1 MVDEKL
7 NEGSAVECFDT
18 QDRVPEW
25 RISPR
30 NTFAAMR
37 YPNYRIWFAGQLVSL
52 FGTWMQVTAQGYL
65 AYQLTGSSAFLGY
78 VAFATGLPVWL
89 FILYAGSVADHVP
102 RKRLMLYTQSAM
114 LVLAFVLA
122 LLTFTGAIRPW
133 HVLVLALLTFTGAI
147 RPWHVLVLAFLL
159 GIANTFDSPTRLA
172 LVNQL
177 VDDKRH
183 LPNAVALNGSIFNMA
198 TALGPAGA
206 GGVYALL
213 GPAWCFTINGLSFV
227 AVIAAL
233 LLMRVRPVPL
243 CPRDQSPM
251 AGIVEGLTYVWRH
264 ENIRALILL
273 IGVTSLFGLSFAVL
287 IPAWAVKVLHGNAT
301 TGATINGLLQS
312 ARGIG
317 ALLAALTIATV
328 SHLKVKGRIATF
340 GMFTYPVALLA
351 FAVARSTAL
360 AMLLVALVGFA
371 SILVVNLCNVLIQ
384 SQVENSLRGRVSAV
398 YSLVFFGMMP
408 IGSLLIGWLAQWTS
422 EPVAITANTCA
433 ALTGAALIWIFVPR
447 LRAMP

>member
-1 MVDEKL
+1 MVDETM
-7 NEGSAVECFDT
+7 NEDSAVECFDT
-18 QDRVPEW
+18 QDMVPEW

-37 YPNYRIWFAGQLVSL
+37 YPNYRIWFVGQLVSL

-65 AYQLTGSSAFLGY
+65 AYQLTKSSAFLGY

-89 FILYAGSVADHVP
+89 FMLYAGSVADRVP
-102 RKRLMLYTQSAM
+102 RKKLMLYTQSAM

-133 HVLVLALLTFTGAI
+133 HI
-147 RPWHVLVLAFLL
+147 LVLAFLL
-159 GIANTFDSPTRLA
+159 GIANTFDSPARLA

-183 LPNAVALNGSIFNMA
+183 LPNAVALNGSMFNMA
-198 TALGPAGA
+198 TALGPAAAGA
-206 GGVYALL
+206 VYALL

-233 LLMRVRPVPL
+233 LLMHLRPVPL

-251 AGIVEGLTYVWRH
+251 AGITEGLRYVWRH
-264 ENIRALILL
+264 ENIRALILV
-273 IGVTSLFGLSFAVL
+273 IGVTSLFGLSFAAL
-287 IPAWAVKVLHGNAT
+287 IPAWAIKVLHGTAT

-340 GMFTYPVALLA
+340 GTFAYPVALLA

-360 AMLLVALVGFA
+360 AMLLMALVGFA
-371 SILVVNLCNVLIQ
+371 SILVVSLCNVLIQ
-384 SQVENSLRGRVSAV
+384 SQVEDSLRGRASAV

-408 IGSLLIGWLAQWTS
+408 IGSLLTGWLAQWAG
-422 EPVAITANTCA
+422 EPVAIIANACA
-433 ALTGAALIWIFVPR
+433 ALTGAALIWMLIPR

>member
-7 NEGSAVECFDT
+7 NDGSAVECFDA

-65 AYQLTGSSAFLGY
+65 AYQLTRSSAFLGY
-78 VAFATGLPVWL
+78 VAFANGVPVWL
-89 FILYAGSVADHVP
+89 FMLYAGSVADRVP
-102 RKRLMLYTQSAM
+102 RKRMMLYTQSAM

-133 HVLVLALLTFTGAI
+133 HI
-147 RPWHVLVLAFLL
+147 LVLAFLL
-159 GIANTFDSPTRLA
+159 GIANTFDSPARLA
-172 LVNQL
+172 LVDQL
-177 VDDKRH
+177 VDDRRH
-183 LPNAVALNGSIFNMA
+183 LPNAVALNGSMFNIA
-198 TALGPAGA
+198 TALGPAAAGA
-206 GGVYALL
+206 VYALL

-233 LLMRVRPVPL
+233 LFMRLRPVPL
-243 CPRDQSPM
+243 CPRDQSPV
-251 AGIVEGLTYVWRH
+251 AGIVEGLKYVWKH
-264 ENIRALILL
+264 QNIRALILL
-273 IGVTSLFGLSFAVL
+273 VGVTSLLGLSFVAL
-287 IPAWAVKVLHGNAT
+287 IPAWAVKVLHGTST

-317 ALLAALTIATV
+317 ALLAGLTIATV
-328 SHLKVKGRIATF
+328 SHLKVKGRIARFGTF
-340 GMFTYPVALLA
+340 AYPIALLA
-351 FAVARSTAL
+351 FAVTRSTPV
-360 AMLLVALVGFA
+360 AMLLMALIGFA

-384 SQVENSLRGRVSAV
+384 SQVEDSLRGRVSAV

-408 IGSLLIGWLAQWTS
+408 IGSLLIGWLAQWAS
-422 EPVAITANTCA
+422 EPLAVVINACTA
-433 ALTGAALIWIFVPR
+433 LLGAALIWMLVPR

>member
-1 MVDEKL
+1 MIDEKS
-7 NEGSAVECFDT
+7 NEGSAVECRDA
-18 QDRVPEW
+18 QDMVPEW

-52 FGTWMQVTAQGYL
+52 FGTWMQATAQGYL
-65 AYQLTGSSAFLGY
+65 AYQLTKSSAFLGY

-89 FILYAGSVADHVP
+89 FMLYAGSVADRVP

-133 HVLVLALLTFTGAI
+133 HI
-147 RPWHVLVLAFLL
+147 LVLAFLL
-159 GIANTFDSPTRLA
+159 GIANTFDSPARLA

-183 LPNAVALNGSIFNMA
+183 LPNAVALNGSMFNMA
-198 TALGPAGA
+198 TALGPAAAGA
-206 GGVYALL
+206 VYALL

-233 LLMRVRPVPL
+233 LLMSLRPVPL

-251 AGIVEGLTYVWRH
+251 AGIVEGLRYVWRH
-264 ENIRALILL
+264 ENIRPLILL
-273 IGVTSLFGLSFAVL
+273 IGVTSLFGLSFAAL

-340 GMFTYPVALLA
+340 GTFAYPVALLA

-360 AMLLVALVGFA
+360 AMLLMAMVGFA

-384 SQVENSLRGRVSAV
+384 SQVEDSLRGRVSAV
-398 YSLVFFGMMP
+398 YSLVFLGMMP
-408 IGSLLIGWLAQWTS
+408 IGSLLTGWLAQWAS
-422 EPVAITANTCA
+422 EPVAIIANACA
-433 ALTGAALIWIFVPR
+433 ALTGAALIWMLVPR

>member
-7 NEGSAVECFDT
+7 SEGSIVKCFDA
-18 QDRVPEW
+18 QDTVVAS
-25 RISPR
+25 RISLR
-30 NTFAAMR
+30 DTFAAMQ
-37 YPNYRIWFAGQLVSL
+37 YPNYRIWFSGQLVSL
-52 FGTWMQVTAQGYL
+52 FGTWMQATAQGYL
-65 AYQLTGSSAFLGY
+65 AYQLTRSSAFLGY

-89 FILYAGSVADHVP
+89 FMLYAGSVTDRVS

-114 LVLAFVLA
+114 LVLAFILA
-122 LLTFTGAIRPW
+122 LLTFTGLIRPW
-133 HVLVLALLTFTGAI
+133 HI
-147 RPWHVLVLAFLL
+147 LVLAFLL
-159 GIANTFDSPTRLA
+159 GIANTFDSPARLA

-183 LPNAVALNGSIFNMA
+183 LPNAVALNGSMFNVA
-198 TALGPAGA
+198 TALGPAAAGA
-206 GGVYALL
+206 VYALL

-233 LLMRVRPVPL
+233 LLMRLRPVPL
-243 CPRDQSPM
+243 CPRDQNPM
-251 AGIVEGLTYVWRH
+251 AEIVEGLRYVWKH
-264 ENIRALILL
+264 ENIRILILL
-273 IGVTSLFGLSFAVL
+273 IGVTSLFGLSFAAL
-287 IPAWAVKVLHGNAT
+287 IPAWAVKVLHGTAT

-340 GMFTYPVALLA
+340 GTFAYPVALLA
-351 FAVARSTAL
+351 FAAARSTAP
-360 AMLLVALVGFA
+360 AMLLMGLVGFA
-371 SILVVNLCNVLIQ
+371 SILVISLCNVLIQ
-384 SQVENSLRGRVSAV
+384 SQVEDSLRGRVSAV

-408 IGSLLIGWLAQWTS
+408 VGSLLTGWLAQWAS
-422 EPVAITANTCA
+422 EPVAIVVNACA
-433 ALTGAALIWIFVPR
+433 ALTGAVLIWMLVPR

>member
-1 MVDEKL
+1 MVDKTM
-7 NEGSAVECFDT
+7 NEDSTVECCDT
-18 QDRVPEW
+18 QDMVPER

-37 YPNYRIWFAGQLVSL
+37 YPNYRIWFAGQFVSL

-65 AYQLTGSSAFLGY
+65 AYQLTKSSAFLGY
-78 VAFATGLPVWL
+78 VAFANGVPVWL
-89 FILYAGSVADHVP
+89 FMLYAGSVADRVP
-102 RKRLMLYTQSAM
+102 RKTLMLYTQSAM

-122 LLTFTGAIRPW
+122 LLTFTGAVRPW
-133 HVLVLALLTFTGAI
+133 HI
-147 RPWHVLVLAFLL
+147 LVLAFLL
-159 GIANTFDSPTRLA
+159 GIANTFDSPARLA

-183 LPNAVALNGSIFNMA
+183 LPNAVALNGSMFNMA
-198 TALGPAGA
+198 TALGPAAAGA
-206 GGVYALL
+206 VYALL
-213 GPAWCFTINGLSFV
+213 GPSWCFTINGLSFV

-233 LLMRVRPVPL
+233 LLMRLRPVPL
-243 CPRDQSPM
+243 SPRDQSPM
-251 AGIVEGLTYVWRH
+251 VGIVEGLTYVWRH

-273 IGVTSLFGLSFAVL
+273 IGVTSLFGLSFAAL
-287 IPAWAVKVLHGNAT
+287 IPAWAVKVLHGNTT

-328 SHLKVKGRIATF
+328 SHLKVKGHIATF
-340 GMFTYPVALLA
+340 GTFAYPVALLA

-360 AMLLVALVGFA
+360 ASLLMALVGFA

-384 SQVENSLRGRVSAV
+384 SQVEDSLRGRVSAV

-422 EPVAITANTCA
+422 EPVAIIVSACG
-433 ALTGAALIWIFVPR
+433 ALTGAVLIWILVPR